1 MAPDRPQHRDV
12 PLAWVG
18 YDETPIIYAN
28 QFLIQIQP
36 EGSFVIGVGQS
47 TPPALIGTQEQIEEQ
62 AMEIEFV
69 AVRPLTRVAIT
80 EDKMRELIA
89 ALGANLANFDKFR
102 KLVDPRG
109 GERTCQLSSI
119 REPRSSLL

>member
-1 MAPDRPQHRDV
+1 MATGRQAMVARPMAPDPPQHRDV

-18 YDETPIIYAN
+18 YDETPIVYAN
-28 QFLIQIQP
+28 QFLIQFQP

-47 TPPALIGTQEQIEEQ
+47 TPPALIGTAEQVQRQ

-80 EDKMRELIA
+80 KDKMRELIA
-89 ALGANLANFDKFR
+89 ALEANLANYEQFKQSF
-102 KLVDPRG
+102 DPRG
-109 GERTCQLSSI
+109 GDES
-119 REPRSSLL
+119 